1 MFFVVVIKLTYV
13 WYSLILNLLRNMTVL
28 ESMTY
33 NKRLLSYVGKFIKK
47 WKSSTSP
54 NTECN
59 GKSDGIVFQTLFPCA
74 VESETISQL
83 CQSMAEGS
91 HTLSL
96 SPCSQF
102 TFSCAM

>member
-1 MFFVVVIKLTYV
+1 M
-13 WYSLILNLLRNMTVL
+13 L

-47 WKSSTSP
+47 QESSTSP

-59 GKSDGIVFQTLFPCA
+59 GKSDGTVFQTLFPCA
-74 VESETISQL
+74 VESETISQQ

-96 SPCSQF
+96 TLSTIYIQLCYIGL
-102 TFSCAM
+102 

>member
-1 MFFVVVIKLTYV
+1 MSEISSK
-13 WYSLILNLLRNMTVL
+13 
-28 ESMTY
+28 
-33 NKRLLSYVGKFIKK
+33 KR
-47 WKSSTSP
+47 KSSTSP

-59 GKSDGIVFQTLFPCA
+59 GKSDGTIFQTLFPCA

-102 TFSCAM
+102 TFSCAI

>member
-1 MFFVVVIKLTYV
+1 M
-13 WYSLILNLLRNMTVL
+13 L

-47 WKSSTSP
+47 QESSTSP

-59 GKSDGIVFQTLFPCA
+59 GKSDGTVFQTLFPCA
-74 VESETISQL
+74 VESETISQQ

-91 HTLSL
+91 H
-96 SPCSQF
+96 
-102 TFSCAM
+102 